1 MIFLIL
7 GIIIGALAVVFAL
20 QNTDVITVSFFS
32 YQFDGSLAFILI
44 LTVLMG
50 ILASLLIV
58 LPDSIKNHFRYRR
71 LKIDHTKLEEELRK
85 QKELTHFAK
94 QTPASPEQLAHI
106 DNGAIAHPND
116 R

>member
-7 GIIIGALAVVFAL
+7 GIILGALAVVFAL
-20 QNTDVITVSFFS
+20 QNTDIVSVAFFL

-71 LKIDHTKLEEELRK
+71 LKIDYAKLEEDLRK
-85 QKELTHFAK
+85 QKELTTFAK
-94 QTPASPEQLAHI
+94 QTPATPEQLAHI
-106 DNGAIAHPND
+106 DNGAIAHPD
-116 R
+116 TR